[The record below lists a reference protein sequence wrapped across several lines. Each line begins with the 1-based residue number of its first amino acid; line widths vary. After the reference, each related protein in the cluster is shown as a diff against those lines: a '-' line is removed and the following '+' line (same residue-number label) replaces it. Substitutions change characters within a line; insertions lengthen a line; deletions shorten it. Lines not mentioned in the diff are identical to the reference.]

1 MIYHMVLAFLIIAPL
16 LAAIIAL
23 VLQPRQRSLIEGAAF
38 VAQLI
43 SFLGAVHTLFAVA
56 SGETVVFGS
65 WLRVDALGAWFLI
78 IVSGIGLMA
87 MLHSIGYL
95 REEVRK
101 EVIGM
106 RRVRQYYILTSIFL
120 FAMLLAVSA
129 NYPILMW
136 IAIEATTLSTVF
148 LISFYNKPQATEAA
162 WKYLMLNS
170 LGLLLGLL
178 GVMLFFSLPEG
189 EVIGFDWESLRLAAG
204 AGLSPVAAKIAF
216 ACILVG
222 YGTKVGFAPM
232 HTWLPD
238 GHSKAPSPIS
248 ALMSGVL
255 LNVALLA
262 ILRFSDIVKVA
273 GAGDFVTQAF
283 LFFGVFSVALSAFI
297 MFVQKN
303 YKRLLAYSSIDNMG
317 LLALGFA
324 FGGLGTFAALLHA
337 LYHSLLKSLLFLSAG
352 NIFLKY
358 ESTKISNVRGLFQVL
373 PVTSVVFF
381 GGFLALSGLPP
392 FGVFMSKM
400 ILLTAGFQS
409 HPLIVSFV
417 LILLAIVFFGF
428 FRHVTEMFFGKAP
441 EGIVPGESNAFT
453 VVPIVVIAV
462 VFIALSV
469 SLPAPLRMVLDQAI
483 VLINK

>member
-1 MIYHMVLAFLIIAPL
+1 MILAFLIIAPL
-16 LAAIIAL
+16 LSAIIAF
-23 VLQPRQRSLIEGAAF
+23 VLQPRQRSLIEGSAF
-38 VAQLI
+38 FAQLF
-43 SFLGAVHTLFAVA
+43 SFLGAVSVLFSVA
-56 SGETVVFGS
+56 SGETVTFGA
-65 WLRVDALGAWFLI
+65 WLRIDALGAWFLL

-87 MLHSIGYL
+87 VIHSIGYL
-95 REEVRK
+95 REEVRL
-101 EVIGM
+101 EVIGL
-106 RRVRQYYILTSIFL
+106 RRVRQYYILFSIFL

-148 LISFYNKPQATEAA
+148 LISFYNKPVATEAA

-189 EVIGFDWESLRLAAG
+189 GVIGFDWESLRLAAG

-262 ILRFSDIVKVA
+262 ILRFSGIVKVA
-273 GAGDFVTQAF
+273 GAGDFVIQAF
-283 LFFGVFSVALSAFI
+283 LFFGVFSIALSAFI
-297 MFVQKN
+297 MFVQGN

-317 LLALGFA
+317 ILALGFA

-358 ESTKISNVRGLFQVL
+358 KSTKIANVRGMFRSL
-373 PVTSVVFF
+373 PVTSIIFF
-381 GGFLALSGLPP
+381 GGFIALSGLPP

-400 ILLTAGFQS
+400 ILLTAGFQQY
-409 HPLIVSFV
+409 PILVGFV
-417 LILLAIVFFGF
+417 LILLAVVFFGF
-428 FRHVTEMFFGKAP
+428 FRHVSAMFFDKVP
-441 EGIVPGESNAFT
+441 DGIIPGESNAFT
-453 VVPIVVIAV
+453 LVPIVILAI
-462 VFIALSV
+462 VFIVLSV
-469 SLPAPLRMVLDQAI
+469 SLPAPLRMVLDSATLLLNQ
-483 VLINK
+483 

>member
-1 MIYHMVLAFLIIAPL
+1 MVLAFLIIAPL
-16 LAAIIAL
+16 LAAIISL
-23 VLQPRQRSLIEGAAF
+23 ILRPRQRSLIEGAAF
-38 VAQLI
+38 VAQLV
-43 SFLGAVHTLFAVA
+43 SFSGAVHTLFSVA
-56 SGETVVFGS
+56 AGETVLFGA
-65 WLRVDALGAWFLI
+65 WLRVDALGAWFLL

-87 MLHSIGYL
+87 VIHSIGYL

-101 EVIGM
+101 GIIGFT
-106 RRVRQYYILTSIFL
+106 RVRQYYVLFSIFL

-262 ILRFSDIVKVA
+262 ILRFSGIVKVA
-273 GAGDFVTQAF
+273 GAGDFVIQAF

-317 LLALGFA
+317 ILALGFA

-352 NIFLKY
+352 NIFVKY
-358 ESTKISNVRGLFQVL
+358 GSTKIVNIRGVFQTL
-373 PVTSVVFF
+373 PLTGILFF

-400 ILLTAGFQS
+400 LILTAGFERY
-409 HPLIVSFV
+409 PLLVSLV
-417 LILLAIVFFGF
+417 LILLAVVFFGF
-428 FRHVTEMFFGKAP
+428 FRQVSAMFFGKAP
-441 EGIVPGESNAFT
+441 QEVIPGESNVFT
-453 VVPIVVIAV
+453 VVPIVVLAV

-469 SLPAPLRMVLDQAI
+469 SLPAPLRMVLDQAT
-483 VLINK
+483 LLLNQ

>member
-1 MIYHMVLAFLIIAPL
+1 MMLAFLIIAPL

-23 VLQPRQRSLIEGAAF
+23 VLRPRQRSLIEGAAF
-38 VAQLI
+38 VAQLM
-43 SFLGAVHTLFAVA
+43 SFLGSVQILFRVA
-56 SGETVVFGS
+56 AGETVVFS
-65 WLRVDALGAWFLI
+65 PLLRIDAIGAWFLL
-78 IVSGIGLMA
+78 IVSGIGLAAVM
-87 MLHSIGYL
+87 HSIGYL

-101 EVIGM
+101 EIIGL
-106 RRVRQYYILTSIFL
+106 RRVRQYYILFSIFL

-148 LISFYNKPQATEAA
+148 LISFYNKPAATEAA

-189 EVIGFDWESLRLAAG
+189 GVLGFDWESIRLAAG
-204 AGLSPVAAKIAF
+204 TGLSPIAAKIAF

-255 LNVALLA
+255 LNVAFLA
-262 ILRFSDIVKVA
+262 ILRFGEIVKVA
-273 GAGDFVTQAF
+273 GAGDFVTHTF
-283 LFFGVFSVALSAFI
+283 LFFGIFSVALSAFI

-303 YKRLLAYSSIDNMG
+303 YKRFLAYSSIDNMG
-317 LLALGFA
+317 LIALGFA
-324 FGGLGTFAALLHA
+324 FGGLGTFAALLHM

-352 NIFLKY
+352 NIFVKY
-358 ESTKISNVRGLFQVL
+358 GSTKMASVRGLFRTL
-373 PVTSVVFF
+373 PVTGILFF

-392 FGVFMSKM
+392 FGAFMSKM
-400 ILLTAGFQS
+400 LILTAGFPN
-409 HPLIVSFV
+409 HPFLVGMV
-417 LILLAIVFFGF
+417 LFLLAVVFFGF
-428 FRHVTEMFFGKAP
+428 FRHMSDMCFGQAGA
-441 EGIVPGESNAFT
+441 GIIPGESNGWTIA
-453 VVPIVVIAV
+453 PVILLAIT
-462 VFIALSV
+462 FIILSCGF
-469 SLPAPLRMVLDQAI
+469 PAPLRMVLDQATI
-483 VLINK
+483 LLNQ

>member
-1 MIYHMVLAFLIIAPL
+1 MILAFLIAAPL
-16 LAAIIAL
+16 FAAITAFISR
-23 VLQPRQRSLIEGAAF
+23 PGQRVLIEGSAF
-38 VAQLI
+38 MAQLL
-43 SFLGAVHTLFAVA
+43 SFIGALTVLFSVA
-56 SGETVVFGS
+56 AGNTVMFGN
-65 WLRVDALGAWFLI
+65 WLRIDALGAWFLL
-78 IVSGIGLMA
+78 IVSGVGLA
-87 MLHSIGYL
+87 AASHSIGYL
-95 REEVRK
+95 REETRK
-101 EVIGM
+101 EIIGL
-106 RRVRQYYILTSIFL
+106 RRVRQYYILFSIFL

-148 LISFYNKPQATEAA
+148 LISFYNKPAATEAA

-189 EVIGFDWESLRLAAG
+189 GVIGFDWESLRLAAG
-204 AGLSPVAAKIAF
+204 AGLSPLAAKIAF

-262 ILRFSDIVKVA
+262 ILRFGEIVKVS
-273 GAGDFVTQAF
+273 GAGDFVTNTF
-283 LFFGVFSVALSAFI
+283 LFFGIFSVALSAFI

-303 YKRLLAYSSIDNMG
+303 YKRFLAYSSIDNMG
-317 LLALGFA
+317 IIALGFS
-324 FGGLGTFAALLHA
+324 FGGLGTFAALLHM

-352 NIFLKY
+352 NIFVKY
-358 ESTKISNVRGLFQVL
+358 GSTKMVNVRGLFRTL

-400 ILLTAGFQS
+400 LILTTGFQN
-409 HPLIVSFV
+409 HPALMSFV
-417 LILLAIVFFGF
+417 LVLLAVVFFGF
-428 FRHVTEMFFGKAP
+428 FRHVSGMFFGKVP
-441 EGIVPGESNAFT
+441 EGIAPGESNVWMIA
-453 VVPIVVIAV
+453 PILVLAI
-462 VFIALSV
+462 VFIVLSV
-469 SLPAPLRMVLDQAI
+469 SLPASLRMVLDQATI
-483 VLINK
+483 LLNQ